1 MKAEFKNVKTMDGME
16 GVAFSA
22 SLYFDGKKVGSVV
35 DDGNGG
41 MPFVHFDYRV
51 TSEQRAEWEA
61 YCAACAA
68 KHDSNGLNAEE
79 YGVDALFDIWE
90 ERKQIR
96 SWMRTK
102 VAMRISGRTYDEG
115 AWDCIVGHRDTPERR
130 EEIAKHYADKG
141 TPIVE
146 FAADRI

>member
-22 SLYFDGKKVGSVV
+22 SLYVDGKKAGNVI

-41 MPFVHFDYRV
+41 MVSVHITDPDARV
-51 TSEQRAEWEA
+51 KWDQ
-61 YCAACAA
+61 Y
-68 KHDSNGLNAEE
+68 LNCEHPTEDARDREE
-79 YGVDALFDIWE
+79 TALNALFDIWE